1 MIPLLT
7 YPAAKPALRATSS
20 GVRERTRA
28 AALSDEVWELHHIIT
43 DPVSRVKE
51 VKSAKRQLLRA
62 LGKSKP
68 GFVKRIRIDLAE
80 PFETILEVLLSLP
93 TTDND
98 IYYSEKAAAS
108 HSGESFHQ
116 DSEVEE
122 VLRGIYEAANGRQV
136 ATQIGLIPIA
146 PPVAA
151 FLKDAPF
158 VVETQLD
165 FVLQALARLFSG
177 PSPKASI
184 ALAKIERE
192 ISALVIQFPVGSLF
206 WPEAPKPCWHNQIG
220 AQTRDTP
227 ANSHH
232 YSSPQSK
239 RFSAPVCA

>member
-7 YPAAKPALRATSS
+7 YPAAKPALRANSS

-28 AALSDEVWELHHIIT
+28 AAFSDEVWKLHHIIT
-43 DPVSRVKE
+43 NPVSRVKE

-68 GFVKRIRIDLAE
+68 GFVKRVRIDLAE
-80 PFETILEVLLSLP
+80 PFETILEALLSLP
-93 TTDND
+93 TTDNA
-98 IYYSEKAAAS
+98 IYSEKAAAS
-108 HSGESFHQ
+108 HSGEPFHQ

-158 VVETQLD
+158 FVETQLD
-165 FVLQALARLFSG
+165 FLLQALARLFSG
-177 PSPKASI
+177 AFPKARI
-184 ALAKIERE
+184 ARAKSKE
-192 ISALVIQFPVGSLF
+192 
-206 WPEAPKPCWHNQIG
+206 K
-220 AQTRDTP
+220 
-227 ANSHH
+227 
-232 YSSPQSK
+232 SPL
-239 RFSAPVCA
+239 R

>member
-7 YPAAKPALRATSS
+7 YPAAKPALRANSS

-28 AALSDEVWELHHIIT
+28 AAFSDEVWELHHIIT

-62 LGKSKP
+62 LGKSTP

-80 PFETILEVLLSLP
+80 PFETILEALLSLP
-93 TTDND
+93 TTDNA
-98 IYYSEKAAAS
+98 IYSEKAAAS

-165 FVLQALARLFSG
+165 FLLQALARLFSG
-177 PSPKASI
+177 PSPKAST
-184 ALAKIERE
+184 ASRETERE
-192 ISALVIQFPVGSLF
+192 ISASVIEFPLDRSFGQKLRSI
-206 WPEAPKPCWHNQIG
+206 AG
-220 AQTRDTP
+220 AI
-227 ANSHH
+227 
-232 YSSPQSK
+232 K
-239 RFSAPVCA
+239 

>member
-7 YPAAKPALRATSS
+7 YPAAKPALRANSS

-28 AALSDEVWELHHIIT
+28 AAFSEVWELHHIIT

-62 LGKSKP
+62 LGKSTP

-80 PFETILEVLLSLP
+80 PFETILEALLSLP
-93 TTDND
+93 TTDNA
-98 IYYSEKAAAS
+98 IYSEKAAAS

-165 FVLQALARLFSG
+165 FLLQALARLFSG

-184 ALAKIERE
+184 ASRETERE
-192 ISALVIQFPVGSLF
+192 ISASVIEFPLDRSFGQKLRSI
-206 WPEAPKPCWHNQIG
+206 AG
-220 AQTRDTP
+220 AI
-227 ANSHH
+227 
-232 YSSPQSK
+232 K
-239 RFSAPVCA
+239 

>member
-7 YPAAKPALRATSS
+7 YPAAKPALRANSS

-51 VKSAKRQLLRA
+51 VKGAKRRLLRA

-80 PFETILEVLLSLP
+80 PFETILEALFSLP
-93 TTDND
+93 TTDNA
-98 IYYSEKAAAS
+98 IYSEKAAAS
-108 HSGESFHQ
+108 HSGEPFHQ

-165 FVLQALARLFSG
+165 FLLQALARLFSG

-184 ALAKIERE
+184 ARAK
-192 ISALVIQFPVGSLF
+192 
-206 WPEAPKPCWHNQIG
+206 
-220 AQTRDTP
+220 
-227 ANSHH
+227 
-232 YSSPQSK
+232 SK
-239 RFSAPVCA
+239 EKSQLR

>member
-7 YPAAKPALRATSS
+7 YPAAKPALRANSS

-28 AALSDEVWELHHIIT
+28 AAFSDEVWELHHIIT

-51 VKSAKRQLLRA
+51 VKSAKRRLLRA

-80 PFETILEVLLSLP
+80 PFETILEALLSLP
-93 TTDND
+93 TTDNA
-98 IYYSEKAAAS
+98 IYSEKAAAS

-151 FLKDAPF
+151 FLKDAPLCRRD
-158 VVETQLD
+158 TT
-165 FVLQALARLFSG
+165 RFSA
-177 PSPKASI
+177 AS
-184 ALAKIERE
+184 ASQTFQWAFSQGKHCSREIERE
-192 ISALVIQFPVGSLF
+192 ISASVIEFPLDRSFGQKLR
-206 WPEAPKPCWHNQIG
+206 EHCWRNQIG
-220 AQTRDTP
+220 P
-227 ANSHH
+227 K
-232 YSSPQSK
+232 P
-239 RFSAPVCA
+239 